1 MIRMKRIYDPPE
13 KTDGVRLL
21 VDRLWPRGLKK
32 SEARLD
38 AWLREV
44 APSTTLRKWYNH
56 DPAKW
61 REFEQRYFH
70 ELDRHADAWLPILD
84 AVRKGPVTLLFSSR
98 ETKLNNVVA
107 LKEYLE
113 THLNGIKQSVAKA
126 TKFSAKA

>member
-1 MIRMKRIYDPPE
+1 MKRIYEPPE

-56 DPAKW
+56 DPTKW
-61 REFEQRYFH
+61 REFEHRYFH

-98 ETKLNNVVA
+98 ETEFNNVVA

-113 THLNGIKQSVAKA
+113 SHLNGAGHSGGKA
-126 TKFSAKA
+126 SKVSAKV